1 MVIFVGLALAWD
13 GELAKNREA
22 LRSSRFRLI
31 SMGGALR
38 ITYFLY
44 LVSLIFVQNLGKF
57 QSVHNFQSSC
67 PNLMLL
73 SWPIFFFFYEVFV
86 NISFPLS
93 GARKHSCEKI
103 LLNVTY
109 YFAKTHQV
117 MIFLFISCSQ
127 RVISESEQK
136 NWVLVKIGW
145 LLRISSYLF
154 KNCIGTNCLCV
165 DVLLGGVDCCFLET
179 SHRG

>member
-1 MVIFVGLALAWD
+1 
-13 GELAKNREA
+13 
-22 LRSSRFRLI
+22 
-31 SMGGALR
+31 
-38 ITYFLY
+38 
-44 LVSLIFVQNLGKF
+44 
-57 QSVHNFQSSC
+57 
-67 PNLMLL
+67 MLL

-103 LLNVTY
+103 LLNVTC

-154 KNCIGTNCLCV
+154 KNLHRYQLLVCWCIVGGGGLLLFGNKSQRIGTRARNKLWMEEDKGVVYSYGLWDILPYPNKTQPKRWHCDKCSQRLPC
-165 DVLLGGVDCCFLET
+165 DYWSWILVLT
-179 SHRG
+179 TWK

>member
-1 MVIFVGLALAWD
+1 MSKSDAVVL
-13 GELAKNREA
+13 
-22 LRSSRFRLI
+22 
-31 SMGGALR
+31 
-38 ITYFLY
+38 TY
-44 LVSLIFVQNLGKF
+44 
-57 QSVHNFQSSC
+57 
-67 PNLMLL
+67 
-73 SWPIFFFFYEVFV
+73 FFFFYEVFV

-103 LLNVTY
+103 LLNVTC

-154 KNCIGTNCLCV
+154 KNLHRYQSLVCWCIVGGSGLLLFGNKSQRIYTRARNKLWMEEDKGV
-165 DVLLGGVDCCFLET
+165 VLFLWTLGHPPISRQNPAKEMALWSV
-179 SHRG
+179 